1 MDPQAPDAQVK
12 ATLPDGSVRS
22 YRKGTSFAEIAAQ
35 IGPGLAKD
43 ALAVK
48 VGDKL
53 LDINERLTI
62 DAPLEFI
69 TERSAQG
76 VDVIRHS
83 TAHVLAMAVQKLWPG
98 TQVTIGPVI
107 EHGFFYDFAFPDG
120 VKITDADLPKI
131 EETMLEIVR
140 ANYTVTREVVVRQEI
155 LDRFE
160 KMGER
165 FKTEIIRDLPNE
177 TPVSIYK
184 MGNWFDLCVG
194 PHVPRTSALGAFKLT
209 HIAGSYWRGD
219 EKNARLTRIY
229 GTAWATKKDL
239 EEHLARIEEAKKRD
253 HRALGKQLDLFSFH
267 VESPANPFF
276 HPKGMLLYNLLM
288 AYIRRNNQRHGFEE
302 VGAPLILNVDLWKK
316 SGHYEFYRENMYF
329 TQVDETE
336 AAVKPMNCPG
346 HCLIYSNQKHSYR
359 ELPLRFSEFGRV
371 HRHERSGV
379 THGLFRVRS
388 FVQDDG
394 HVFCMPE
401 QIGAEVFNFME
412 QIREIYSGLSFNE
425 YRVKLATKPAKAIGS
440 DEIWERAESELHQA
454 LKSAKVEYQ
463 IAPGEGA
470 FYGPK
475 VEIHLID
482 SLGRSWQCG
491 TVQLDFS
498 MPSRFGLEF
507 TGKDD
512 KPHTPVMLH
521 RAVLGSMERF
531 LGILIEHFAGHF
543 PIWIAPVQVRVISI
557 TEAQIDY
564 CKGVLRELLE
574 AGIRADLDLRGE
586 KLGYKIR
593 EAQMAKIPYM
603 IVIGDKEMH
612 STSIS
617 PRSRDGVQHEAMSTG
632 EFIGRVIHECGSQWG
647 L

>member
-1 MDPQAPDAQVK
+1 MSVQVN
-12 ATLPDGSVRS
+12 AVLPDGSSRS
-22 YRKGTSFAEIAAQ
+22 YDQGTSFGQIAAS
-35 IGPGLAKD
+35 IGPGLAKA
-43 ALAVK
+43 ALAVR
-48 VGDKL
+48 VGDKI
-53 LDINERLTI
+53 LDLNRTL
-62 DAPLEFI
+62 DSDSPVEFI
-69 TERSAQG
+69 TGRTEAG
-76 VDVIRHS
+76 LNVLRHS
-83 TAHVLAMAVQKLWPG
+83 TAHILAMAVQKLWPG

-107 EHGFFYDFAFPDG
+107 ENGFFYDFAFPEG
-120 VKITDADLPKI
+120 VKINDTDLPKI
-131 EETMLEIVR
+131 EESMLGIVK
-140 ANYTVTREVVVRQEI
+140 ADHVVTREVVPRQEI
-155 LDRFE
+155 IKRFE
-160 KMGER
+160 GKGEY
-165 FKTEIIRDLPNE
+165 FKVEIIRDLPAE
-177 TPVSIYK
+177 AEISIYL
-184 MGNWFDLCVG
+184 MGDWFDLCVG
-194 PHVPRTSALGAFKLT
+194 PHVPKTSSVGAFRLT
-209 HIAGSYWRGD
+209 HLAGSYWRGD

-229 GTAWATKKDL
+229 GTAWGNKKDL
-239 EEHLARIEEAKKRD
+239 DDHLARIEEAKKRD
-253 HRALGKQLDLFSFH
+253 HRLLGKQLGLFSFH
-267 VESPANPFF
+267 AESPANPFF

-288 AYIRRNNQRHGFEE
+288 AYVRRNNKRHGFDE

-316 SGHYEFYRENMYF
+316 SGHYEFYHENMYF
-329 TQVDETE
+329 TQVDEME

-346 HCLIYSNQKHSYR
+346 HCLIYGNERHSYR
-359 ELPLRFSEFGRV
+359 ELPLRFAEFGRV

-412 QIREIYSGLSFNE
+412 QVREIYSGLNFPE

-440 DEIWERAESELHQA
+440 AEIWERAEKELHEA
-454 LKSAKVEYQ
+454 LKNAKVDYQ

-498 MPSRFGLEF
+498 MPERFGLEYI
-507 TGKDD
+507 GKDD

-543 PIWIAPVQVRVISI
+543 PIWIAPVQVRVINI
-557 TEAQIDY
+557 TEAQIEY
-564 CKGVLRELLE
+564 CKGVQRELLE
-574 AGIRADLDLRGE
+574 AGIRVDLDMRGE

-593 EAQMAKIPYM
+593 EAQLAKIPYM
-603 IVIGDKEMH
+603 IVIGDKELA

-617 PRSRDGVQHEAMSTG
+617 PRAKDGTQLDAMSTG
-632 EFIGRVIHECGSQWG
+632 EFIGRVIHECGPQWG
-647 L
+647 LQI